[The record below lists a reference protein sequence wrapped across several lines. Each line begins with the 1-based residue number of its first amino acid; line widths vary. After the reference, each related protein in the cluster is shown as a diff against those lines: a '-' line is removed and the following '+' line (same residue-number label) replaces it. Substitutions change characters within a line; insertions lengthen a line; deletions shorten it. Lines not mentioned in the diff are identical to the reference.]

1 MVGVVAVVAEL
12 LVWVDEVLDEVELVD
27 CVVDEFEVELLVVA
41 AEVEEEVVEGV
52 VLVGVGVELGVDD
65 VVGGVVAGPVEAPPG
80 GVSVMGGVIVKGLD
94 MI

>member
-1 MVGVVAVVAEL
+1 VVGVVAVVAEL

-27 CVVDEFEVELLVVA
+27 CVVDGFEVELLVVA

-52 VLVGVGVELGVDD
+52 VLVGLVVELGVDD